1 MTFTQFN
8 YFEIIAQ
15 KGSFSNAA
23 AYLFVS
29 QPAVSKQISL
39 MEEELGFRLFERRE
53 RGAVLTEA
61 GRLLLECIRR
71 CGADYRSTLAEIRR
85 SAAVRSSSFR
95 LGFPDLWTPQ
105 LYSSG
110 LRAFFSGRTD
120 LPPFEIKEYRLNDL
134 TGALERGEVDAV
146 IAHTDIFTGLSGFRT
161 TDILTLEGG
170 VLYADSCFP
179 DRSAPPTA
187 EELGAMP
194 VRVPTGAIRPFTQ
207 LAGRI
212 CRRFGLM
219 PPLEDEADSRAVLK
233 EVLLGRSLVLVSEWN
248 FLRDGGFRYV
258 PLGRIFPVCAAFDPG
273 RIEKQRIPIVAE
285 LAEHLRTMRLPATDA
300 AASSR

>member
-1 MTFTQFN
+1 MIDNLNLYRVFLAVAET
-8 YFEIIAQ
+8 
-15 KGSFSNAA
+15 GSVSRAA
-23 AYLFVS
+23 EALFIS

-61 GRLLLECIRR
+61 GRLLLACIRR

-85 SAAVRSSSFR
+85 SAAVRSGAFR

-105 LYSSG
+105 LYAAG

-146 IAHTDIFTGLSGFRT
+146 IAHTDIFTGLSGLRT
-161 TDILTLEGG
+161 TDVLTLEGG

-179 DRSAPPTA
+179 DRSAPPSA

-194 VRVPTGAIRPFTQ
+194 VRIPTGAIRP
-207 LAGRI
+207 
-212 CRRFGLM
+212 
-219 PPLEDEADSRAVLK
+219 S
-233 EVLLGRSLVLVSEWN
+233 LLGVLHSTPTISVS
-248 FLRDGGFRYV
+248 
-258 PLGRIFPVCAAFDPG
+258 
-273 RIEKQRIPIVAE
+273 
-285 LAEHLRTMRLPATDA
+285 AT
-300 AASSR
+300 S